1 MRVPNSIQWPWT
13 GLKRKESFPQT
24 MTSDSITRLL
34 QAFGEG
40 DRGAFD
46 SLMPLAYTELREIAR
61 RQLRRLRPGETLSTT
76 ALVHEAYI
84 KLVDQDQASWQDRN
98 HFFSIA
104 ARAMRQILVN
114 YAVRKQ
120 TEKHGG
126 GQVAVDIDEVR
137 LAPRET
143 EAWLLML
150 DAALVRLETLDPR
163 LPRIVECRF
172 FAGYSEDETA
182 AALDI
187 STRTVRRDWQR
198 ARAWLHEELEGAG

>member
-1 MRVPNSIQWPWT
+1 
-13 GLKRKESFPQT
+13 

-34 QAFGEG
+34 HAFGEG
-40 DRGAFD
+40 DRRAFD

-126 GQVAVDIDEVR
+126 GLVAVDVDEAR
-137 LAPRET
+137 LAPREP

-150 DAALVRLETLDPR
+150 DAALVRLESLDPR

-182 AALDI
+182 GALNI
-187 STRTVRRDWQR
+187 SPRTVRRDWQR
-198 ARAWLHEELEGAG
+198 ARAWLQEELEGAG